1 MAKNDGR
8 KPSVILTGIP
18 YETARVLRPVKTT
31 LDMITGA
38 VNINNELRG
47 LKKGASTDEVVEK
60 INEIIRRLNASGG
73 DHVQ

>member
-1 MAKNDGR
+1 MANSSGR

-38 VNINNELRG
+38 VNINNELVG
-47 LKKGASTDEVVEK
+47 LKKVASNDEIVEK

-73 DHVQ
+73 DHV

>member
-1 MAKNDGR
+1 MSKGSGR
-8 KPSVILTGIP
+8 KPSVVLTGIP

-31 LDMITGA
+31 LDMLTGA

-47 LKKGASTDEVVEK
+47 LKKGATNDEIVEK

-73 DHVQ
+73 DHV

>member
-31 LDMITGA
+31 LDM
-38 VNINNELRG
+38 N
-47 LKKGASTDEVVEK
+47 
-60 INEIIRRLNASGG
+60 
-73 DHVQ
+73 

>member
-1 MAKNDGR
+1 MANSSGR

-38 VNINNELRG
+38 VNINNELVG
-47 LKKGASTDEVVEK
+47 LKKGSSKDEIVEK

-73 DHVQ
+73 DHV

>member
-1 MAKNDGR
+1 MANSSGR

-38 VNINNELRG
+38 VNINNELVG
-47 LKKGASTDEVVEK
+47 LKKGSSNSEIVEK

-73 DHVQ
+73 DHV

>member
-1 MAKNDGR
+1 MASNSGR

-18 YETARVLRPVKTT
+18 YETARALRPVKTT
-31 LDMITGA
+31 LDMLTGA

-47 LKKGASTDEVVEK
+47 LKKGATNDEVVAK

-73 DHVQ
+73 DHV